1 MRHASVLKML
11 LWQGVSWVN
20 PQKKRGGGSQPC
32 LKRHMKA
39 AIVAWS
45 DIWWEESVLK
55 PRRDILGSDSMTF
68 FFFGGGGEGFSPQT
82 PNLVDKTVRRRP
94 TKNSPEAMSEK
105 EILKRPTTK
114 TVSPQAPEIF
124 RSTKKS
130 QQRHAH
136 KDRRVT
142 PVGFKTTVLGSDSPY
157 FFLSCCCFVSFYDP
171 KFRRILS

>member
-1 MRHASVLKML
+1 MGK
-11 LWQGVSWVN
+11 
-20 PQKKRGGGSQPC
+20 PTKKKGGGEVSHVWKDTWRQQLWLEVTFGGRSQSLNPDVTFWG
-32 LKRHMKA
+32 LTRWH
-39 AIVAWS
+39 
-45 DIWWEESVLK
+45 
-55 PRRDILGSDSMTF
+55 F